1 MRAIDMH
8 EWLAREAP
16 PHTPEDEVD
25 GIMAGNPETEIR
37 GVAVTWL
44 PNQAVLEEAAAKGLN
59 MVIAHEP
66 VYYHHPW
73 FYPYGDER
81 HVPAEDLPQKL
92 ATPQAQAK
100 KRLIEDN
107 DMVVYRFH
115 DGWDQYPDY
124 GMGYALARR
133 LGWEG
138 HQVAPDYIYD
148 LPARSL
154 DQQASDIA
162 AHLGKT
168 TIRYTGDPDI
178 EVRRIS
184 LDWGSIGAIGVI
196 ERALRHGCQAALIG
210 EVVEWRDLEFA
221 RDAGMAVITG
231 GHCATETPGMQAFN
245 DWLQMRMPE
254 LRSEYIDTVDPDCF
268 ALAKRPEVAPTG
280 PAPR

>member
-1 MRAIDMH
+1 MRAIEMH

-25 GIMAGNPETEIR
+25 GIMAGDPEAEIR

-44 PNQAVLEEAAAKGLN
+44 PNQAVLEQAAAKGLN

-66 VYYHHPW
+66 VFYHHPW
-73 FYPYGDER
+73 FYPYGDDR

-100 KRLIEDN
+100 TRLIEAH

-115 DGWDQYPDY
+115 DGWDQYPEH

-138 HQVAPDYIYD
+138 RQIAPDYIYGVP
-148 LPARSL
+148 PAPL
-154 DQQASDIA
+154 HALAADIA
-162 AHLGKT
+162 AKLGKPSL
-168 TIRYTGDPDI
+168 RYTGDPEL
-178 EVRRIS
+178 EVTRIS

-196 ERALRHGCQAALIG
+196 ERALRHDCQAALIG

-221 RDAGMAVITG
+221 RDAGMAIITG
-231 GHCATETPGMQAFN
+231 GHCATETPGMQAFG
-245 DWLQMRMPE
+245 DWLKGRMPD
-254 LRSEYIDTVDPDCF
+254 LRVEYIDTIDPDRF
-268 ALAKRPEVAPTG
+268 A
-280 PAPR
+280 